1 MDMHPNV
8 GRADQV
14 ARVAAG
20 LILLG
25 LTLAGVIGLWG
36 LIGLVP
42 LLTGLV
48 RVCPAYS
55 VLGLRTCSTQES
67 RGPL

>member
-8 GRADQV
+8 GRTDQV
-14 ARVAAG
+14 ARIATG

-25 LTLAGVIGLWG
+25 LTLTGVIGLWG
-36 LIGLVP
+36 LVGLVP

-48 RVCPAYS
+48 RVCPAYG